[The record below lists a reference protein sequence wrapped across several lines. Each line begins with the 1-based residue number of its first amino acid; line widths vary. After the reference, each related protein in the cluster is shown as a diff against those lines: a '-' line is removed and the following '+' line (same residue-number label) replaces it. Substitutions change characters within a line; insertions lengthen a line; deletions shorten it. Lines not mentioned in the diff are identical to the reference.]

1 MFLTIFSYIIAILVK
16 LLIAYLF
23 LLNKTCKKLFLSFF
37 FKNRSYYN
45 NVIIIIKIR
54 IVLSVR
60 VFSKAVHSFR

>member
-45 NVIIIIKIR
+45 NVIIIKIR